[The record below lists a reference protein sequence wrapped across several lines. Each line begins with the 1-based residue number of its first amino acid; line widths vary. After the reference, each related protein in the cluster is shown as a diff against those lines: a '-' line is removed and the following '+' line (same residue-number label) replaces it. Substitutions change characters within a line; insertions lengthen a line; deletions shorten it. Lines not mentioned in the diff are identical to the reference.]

1 MKQKA
6 VVRSVFA
13 DYAMVEVARNSMC
26 DGCVNQNCKSH
37 TCAAG
42 AMFGS
47 AKTMTVRAKN
57 PVGAAVGDTVW
68 VETADSRVLGNAAL
82 VFLMPIAVCMLLY
95 AVTDALFSADWIAYA
110 AAAVGF
116 VGAFGVLGLL
126 EKKKKNE
133 EPDIVITGIQ
143 HPMTSEPEAPTDAY
157 EN

>member
-6 VVRSVFA
+6 VVKSIVA
-13 DYAMVEVARNSMC
+13 GYAMVEVARNSMC
-26 DGCVNQNCKSH
+26 DGCVNQNCESH

-47 AKTMTVRAKN
+47 AKTMTVRAQD
-57 PVGAAVGDTVW
+57 PLGAAVGDTVW

-95 AVTDALFSADWIAYA
+95 AAADALFATDWIAYA
-110 AAAVGF
+110 AAGVGF

-126 EKKKKNE
+126 EKKKKKE
-133 EPDIVITGIQ
+133 EPDIVITEIVQ
-143 HPMTSEPEAPTDAY
+143 PMEPTAPTDAY